1 MATIDEFKTYLD
13 GGGARA
19 NQFRVTLNTPGAI
32 ATGLDGREAS
42 FLIKAASLPGQTITD
57 IPVNYRGRI
66 LYIAGDR
73 TFEPWTTTILNDTDF
88 LLRNSMERWLN
99 GINELRFSTGVTDT
113 SDYTADLI
121 VEQLDRDNNVL
132 KSYVMRNCWPTAIDA
147 IELNYDTVSDVETF
161 NVTWRYTH
169 FTSVGVSA

>member
-88 LLRNSMERWLN
+88 LLRDSMERWLN